1 MEYKKREYEFPT
13 FFIDSRENK
22 PFTKKTE
29 VSNPEESVVI
39 SLHYHNRFEIGIC
52 NSGKGECYIGERIY
66 PYGPG
71 CIQIVPPNIP
81 HRPKTDKDVQ
91 SSWIWIL
98 FNANELISN
107 AGIINPTEFFPI
119 IQKAKEFGGVFSR
132 EELGNIANTIDVMS
146 ECADISDKYTN
157 LSLTF
162 AVGSFLTL
170 AASFKGEPL
179 SHNSNRANKNR
190 LTQVIDF
197 IAEHLDSSDLLAED
211 ALAKKY
217 SMSVSNFRRVF
228 KLYCGMSPKAF
239 ILRSRMAYAEYLLR
253 KTDLPISEISSRI
266 GYGEVSGFNRV
277 FKKFFL
283 LSPGALRKIIK
294 DEKTNKQS
302 FNSVSDSKIELL

>member
-1 MEYKKREYEFPT
+1 MNLLPKKRGCLLP
-13 FFIDSRENK
+13 
-22 PFTKKTE
+22 PG
-29 VSNPEESVVI
+29 ESVVI
-39 SLHYHNRFEIGIC
+39 SLHYHNKFEIGIC

-132 EELGNIANTIDVMS
+132 EELGNIANAIDVLS
-146 ECADISDKYTN
+146 ECADISDEYTN
-157 LSLTF
+157 LSLAF
-162 AVGSFLTL
+162 AVGNFLTL
-170 AASFKGEPL
+170 AARFKGEPL
-179 SHNSNRANKNR
+179 SYISNRANKNR

-217 SMSVSNFRRVF
+217 SMSVSNFRRIF
-228 KLYCGMSPKAF
+228 KIYSGISPKSF
-239 ILRSRMAYAEYLLR
+239 IVKSRMAYAEYLLR
-253 KTDLPISEISSRI
+253 KTDLSVSEISSRV
-266 GYGEVSGFNRV
+266 GYGEVSGFNRI
-277 FKKFFL
+277 FKQFFRF
-283 LSPGALRKIIK
+283 SPNAYREAIK
-294 DEKTNKQS
+294 ATQKNNE
-302 FNSVSDSKIELL
+302 